1 MKLESLQLDQVA
13 NSLSIQAQIDF
24 EQFHLFAEPLAAAMD
39 ARVVERHDGADRHQW
54 LLIFEGTHMQLNY
67 EFYADICWLNV
78 ENEAEFEVLEY
89 LAGLLR
95 RLL

>member
-67 EFYADICWLNV
+67 EFYADICWLSV
-78 ENEAEFEVLEY
+78 ESEAEFEVLEY
-89 LAGLLR
+89 LASLLR